1 MGEGAPLVT
10 RVSFP
15 WCPPAQL
22 ARALGIS
29 LSELAEASAGMPRRF
44 ALLDDA
50 EIDTVCEH
58 LGRRRPEA
66 IASAHTPPAKLA
78 PAAPTPPQRDARPLR
93 ARLFD

>member
-1 MGEGAPLVT
+1 MEEGAPLVT

-50 EIDTVCEH
+50 GGARTSIRIAARTIPILKLLSLMAPH
-58 LGRRRPEA
+58 L
-66 IASAHTPPAKLA
+66 
-78 PAAPTPPQRDARPLR
+78 Q
-93 ARLFD
+93 